1 MRTIED
7 LCEINIAW
15 NLLKEIENLQHS
27 LLQRYHEEFLKMEK
41 KEELF
46 RSFED
51 NLPF

>member
-7 LCEINIAW
+7 LCEISVAW
-15 NLLKEIENLQHS
+15 NLLKEIENLQHC
-27 LLQRYHEEFLKMEK
+27 LLQRYHEEFLEMKK
-41 KEELF
+41 KEELY